1 MLAWLALPP
10 WHRAVADDLS
20 ATVLA
25 GTVTRV
31 KDGDSLIVRLAGA
44 PGGSIEVRLYGI
56 DTPER
61 SQAGGEEARR
71 FLQRRVLNRRV
82 EVEPVTQDSYDRMIG
97 ILYLDGASVNTA
109 LVEAG
114 HAWAYRRYLGE
125 VPGADAFCR
134 LEDGARQGRRGL
146 WAQPPSTW
154 MPPWD
159 FRRLQRAG
167 GGDGRGRDYSRE
179 TEADCLAAI
188 PRGRDANANANANA
202 NARGVR
208 ERLQDQ
214 GQHQR
219 AGRTHLPPA
228 RRPLLRRHADQHPRR
243 RALVLQRGR
252 GPGRRLAPLPA
263 VARVSGCAA
272 RA

>member
-1 MLAWLALPP
+1 MLLP
-10 WHRAVADDLS
+10 WQRAVADDLS
-20 ATVLA
+20 AAVLA

-61 SQAGGEEARR
+61 AQAGGDEARR
-71 FLQRRVLNRRV
+71 FLQRRLLNRRV

-97 ILYLDGASVNTA
+97 IVYRDGASVNAA

-114 HAWAYRRYLGE
+114 HAWAYRRYLAE

-134 LEDGARQGRRGL
+134 LEDDARQARRGL

-154 MPPWD
+154 MPPWT
-159 FRRLQRAG
+159 FRQLQRAG
-167 GGDGRGRDYSRE
+167 AGELRARDYSRE

-188 PRGRDANANANANA
+188 PRGRR
-202 NARGVR
+202 RGKQPSIPAAPVPAAPDCR
-208 ERLQDQ
+208 IKGNINGRGERIYHVPGGRSYDDT
-214 GQHQR
+214 GINTR
-219 AGRTHLPPA
+219 AGERWFCSEDEA
-228 RRPLLRRHADQHPRR
+228 RAAGWR
-243 RALVLQRGR
+243 RARQ
-252 GPGRRLAPLPA
+252 
-263 VARVSGCAA
+263 
-272 RA
+272 